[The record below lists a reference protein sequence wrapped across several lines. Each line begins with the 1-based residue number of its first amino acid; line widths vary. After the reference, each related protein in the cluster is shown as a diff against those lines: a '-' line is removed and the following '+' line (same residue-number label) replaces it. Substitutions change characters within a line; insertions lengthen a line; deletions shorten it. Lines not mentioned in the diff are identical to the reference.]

1 MPKIHLELTVERER
15 QLVFSKMASIDF
27 MRAIDPNF
35 GGSTIVLFQN
45 NRILRSCSTVE
56 RIGEVE
62 IERISLPEVFM
73 FITQR
78 RRPLEP
84 FIFQLSILE
93 LTVQEGGTLMKWTN
107 EFELNVES
115 PDREKVIFAL
125 IEKNDKQ
132 NLFKTKSYLL
142 NIA

>member
-1 MPKIHLELTVERER
+1 MPKFHLELTVDRARE
-15 QLVFSKMASIDF
+15 LVFSKISSIDF

-35 GGSTIVLFQN
+35 GESTIVLFQN
-45 NRILRSCSTVE
+45 DRILRTCSKIE

-62 IERISLPEVFM
+62 IERISLPETFM

-93 LTVQEGGTLMKWTN
+93 LMVQDGGTLLKWTN
-107 EFELNVES
+107 EFELSAES
-115 PDREKVIFAL
+115 AVREKAISAI
-125 IEKNDKQ
+125 IEKNDTQ
-132 NLFKTKSYLL
+132 NLFHTKAYLL
-142 NIA
+142 SFA